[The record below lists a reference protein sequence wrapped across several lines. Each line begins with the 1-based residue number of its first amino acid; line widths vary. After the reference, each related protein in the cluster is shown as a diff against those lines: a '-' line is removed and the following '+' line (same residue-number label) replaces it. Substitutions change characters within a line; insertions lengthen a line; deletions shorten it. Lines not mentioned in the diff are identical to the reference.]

1 MELNRL
7 KKLSV
12 NAHFDEYF
20 NLKYFFPQGLKNDLS
35 V

>member
-1 MELNRL
+1 MELNWL

-20 NLKYFFPQGLKNDLS
+20 NLKYFSPQALKNDLS

>member
-20 NLKYFFPQGLKNDLS
+20 NLKYFSPQGLKNDLS